1 MNQKAKLNT
10 QISEE
15 IAIDVERWKQRR
27 LKLGKNKSDE
37 KVTVGD
43 VIMLKRDSKNDA
55 AQFGLVLELSSQNK
69 NAVVRL
75 QNRYFMST
83 ATGNLIPVTSGQSDG
98 REQKEI
104 MGRIGLDFTHFVS
117 VGICEGVDLEWIK
130 AFQDKLG
137 DVPGI
142 GKKKNPRKM
151 HITLGVFNILE
162 EEVEEAEMKFKKVGE
177 KFTDLT
183 SPGSFLLNM
192 KGL

>member
-1 MNQKAKLNT
+1 MYGLNCIPYLAVGNYGLLTPQHLINPWTNGRVRVREIPTNSVQELRELRGILVNQMAKFNT

-75 QNRYFMST
+75 QNGYCMST

-98 REQKEI
+98 REQEEI
-104 MGRIGLDFTHFVS
+104 MGRI
-117 VGICEGVDLEWIK
+117 
-130 AFQDKLG
+130 
-137 DVPGI
+137 
-142 GKKKNPRKM
+142 
-151 HITLGVFNILE
+151 
-162 EEVEEAEMKFKKVGE
+162 
-177 KFTDLT
+177 
-183 SPGSFLLNM
+183 
-192 KGL
+192 